1 MGSRLYGHILIMF
14 LFACGCASGQL
25 NYRILTDKMYVLYS
39 IQNGDT
45 TLCVRYII
53 GNFKSPRNEVPKV
66 IEEIFASTDI
76 AVNYPTYI
84 FLLKDSFCNTESF
97 LDFYPAALITCSEQ
111 KDKVGR
117 AQVQGKR
124 IIEVEYFDD

>member
-53 GNFKSPRNEVPKV
+53 GNFKTPKEEVPKV
-66 IEEIFASTDI
+66 IEEIFTSKDI
-76 AVNYPTYI
+76 AVDYPTYI
-84 FLLKDSFCNTESF
+84 WFLKDSFCNTESYLEF
-97 LDFYPAALITCSEQ
+97 DPAALMTCSRE
-111 KDKVGR
+111 KDGVSR
-117 AQVQGKR
+117 ALVQGDSIIR
-124 IIEVEYFDD
+124 IEYFDD

>member
-1 MGSRLYGHILIMF
+1 MGSRIHRDLLITL

-25 NYRILTDKMYVLYS
+25 NYRILTDKTYVLYS
-39 IQNGDT
+39 IHNGDT
-45 TLCVRYII
+45 TAVDRYII
-53 GNFKSPRNEVPKV
+53 GNFKTPKDEIPKV

-76 AVNYPTYI
+76 AINYPTYI
-84 FLLKDSFCNTESF
+84 WFLKDSFCNTESF

-117 AQVQGKR
+117 ALVQRDSIIR
-124 IIEVEYFDD
+124 IEYFDD